1 MTPVA
6 SPSRWPS
13 SQAKL
18 GLFPAAGNTACG
30 VLQYHLIPG
39 LPSNPILHQMPLLLP
54 PHRTSSTMPLCS
66 SHIVPLLNHL
76 FLPESQETCLPD
88 ASFPLSGASFSQSY
102 PRWDPKPSY
111 REELLPIFLLRCGGH
126 FLQICR
132 TGSPLAT
139 KSQRMEGG
147 GGRIPLP
154 AARTQLLREREERQ
168 DLCAFVR
175 GALSD
180 QNTSRYLPSI
190 PAKFCW
196 FPGYT
201 SPMFKMSLFQTSLV
215 VQWLRIHLPMQGRD
229 TGLIPCLGRFHM
241 PWGS

>member
-6 SPSRWPS
+6 SPSRWLS

-18 GLFPAAGNTACG
+18 GLFPAAGNTACD

-39 LPSNPILHQMPLLLP
+39 LPSNPILYQMPLLLP

-102 PRWDPKPSY
+102 PRWDPKPSNNDD
-111 REELLPIFLLRCGGH
+111 LLPFFLLRCGGH
-126 FLQICR
+126 VLQICR

-168 DLCAFVR
+168 GSLCICER
-175 GALSD
+175 G
-180 QNTSRYLPSI
+180 
-190 PAKFCW
+190 FE
-196 FPGYT
+196 
-201 SPMFKMSLFQTSLV
+201 
-215 VQWLRIHLPMQGRD
+215 
-229 TGLIPCLGRFHM
+229 
-241 PWGS
+241 

>member
-39 LPSNPILHQMPLLLP
+39 LPSNPILHQMLLLLP
-54 PHRTSSTMPLCS
+54 PHRTSSAMPLCS

-111 REELLPIFLLRCGGH
+111 REELLPIFLWDVVVTSYKYAGLVSPWQQSPRGWKGEVEG
-126 FLQICR
+126 FLY
-132 TGSPLAT
+132 
-139 KSQRMEGG
+139 
-147 GGRIPLP
+147 PLP
-154 AARTQLLREREERQ
+154 GPN
-168 DLCAFVR
+168 C
-175 GALSD
+175 
-180 QNTSRYLPSI
+180 
-190 PAKFCW
+190 
-196 FPGYT
+196 
-201 SPMFKMSLFQTSLV
+201 
-215 VQWLRIHLPMQGRD
+215 
-229 TGLIPCLGRFHM
+229 
-241 PWGS
+241 